1 MESRPHNAAADFIEP
16 LAQRLTPAAYAFLI
30 SALNEVRTGASK
42 ERRAQLLSLA
52 SRHVRPG
59 PLLVLDA
66 DELQSIKGA
75 ASKSI
80 NEPTNAA
87 ASETVRC
94 DPERWSVLETLRI
107 VLLLASPDL
116 ENEAFVDVFDY
127 LFRFADHGESCALYR
142 ALPLLPRGERFVWR
156 AGEGCRSNMRT
167 IFEAAACDSPYP
179 AAHFDDASWRQL
191 VIKALFI
198 DVPLSRIHGLDQRLS
213 PELARMALDL
223 ADERRSAGRAIAP
236 QLWLCLGPHAG
247 ERGLQALRH
256 ELSNGDDAAQR
267 GALLGLARAGA
278 LAYGNGS
285 RSHDSHDNGSNVRDT
300 DTTWQRSACERHA
313 QFIERARAGH
323 FTQHALQFV

>member
-1 MESRPHNAAADFIEP
+1 M
-16 LAQRLTPAAYAFLI
+16 
-30 SALNEVRTGASK
+30 
-42 ERRAQLLSLA
+42 LSLA

-59 PLLVLDA
+59 PLLALDA
-66 DELQSIKGA
+66 DERQAIRGA
-75 ASKSI
+75 AGDPA
-80 NEPTNAA
+80 NEAA
-87 ASETVRC
+87 NKPVRC

-107 VLLLASPDL
+107 VLLLASADL
-116 ENEAFVDVFDY
+116 ESEGFPGVFEH
-127 LFRFADHGESCALYR
+127 LFRFADHGECCALYR

-167 IFEAAACDSPYP
+167 VFEAAACDSPYP

-223 ADERRSAGRAIAP
+223 ADERRSASRSIAP

-256 ELSNGDDAAQR
+256 ELATGDDAAQR

-278 LAYGNGS
+278 LAYDNRSNG
-285 RSHDSHDNGSNVRDT
+285 SHDSSANNSNAADNH
-300 DTTWQRSACERHA
+300 TTWQRSACERHA

-323 FTQHALQFV
+323 FTQHVLQFV